1 MSATTRPLDQLCAAE
16 LLKLA
21 LAQFLRGMDRRFA
34 AALLL
39 STGLA
44 TLIWFVPDGLTT
56 DARLALIVTALCVTA
71 WALTRWTDSLV
82 AMTGAIAMVVFGVL
96 PVDRLYSALGDELI
110 WLLIGSFII
119 AAVLK
124 SSGLVERVTSSAL
137 RPFRSVGALFWAL
150 TLIISATAFLVPST
164 SARAALLLPVF
175 LSIADRL
182 PDRHLVRPLALL
194 FPSVV
199 LLSAGGSLI
208 GAGAHLIAVDAIAAK
223 TAVRIGFLQWL
234 ALALPV
240 ALMSSL
246 AACGLILGLFVPAEL
261 RRAGIDLATAPLGPL
276 GGRQKGVILVVS
288 AIVLAWIT
296 TSIHGLDIAL
306 VTIAGA
312 TLLMSKRFTDLKPK
326 ELFRAVE
333 MELVLFLVATAV
345 ITDATTATGADRW
358 IAQGLMSHLPAA
370 VSAFF
375 PLVIAIAAAVAIA
388 AHVVINSR
396 SARAAV
402 LIPVLALPLAGMGH
416 DTMTLVMVT
425 VLGTGFCQTL
435 MVSAKP
441 VAIFGGLD
449 RPTFEQADLFRLA
462 LPLLPVKLGLLVFVA
477 LFVWPQQMPV
487 SNAVSVA
494 PEPIAITAPPVA
506 LATVIA
512 PENYPGA
519 LCSREQLRAVM
530 IATIAERRLWAS
542 GWWRVWDRLRRAG
555 IPVEKIAVKAIY
567 NEDGLVRMRRHS
579 LAMRQAGTRPEKTRA
594 AFETCSAAKKI
605 SDPME

>member
-1 MSATTRPLDQLCAAE
+1 MPATTPTLDHLRTAE

-21 LAQFLRGMDRRFA
+21 LAKVLRRIDWRPA
-34 AALLL
+34 AALGL

-44 TLIWFVPDGLTT
+44 ALIWFVPTALTAN
-56 DARLALIVTALCVTA
+56 ARLALIVTALCVTA

-82 AMTGAIAMVVFGVL
+82 AMTGAIAMVAFGVL
-96 PVDRLYSALGDELI
+96 PADKLYGALGDEMI
-110 WLLIGSFII
+110 WLLIGAFII

-137 RPFRSVGALFWAL
+137 RPFRSVAALFWAL
-150 TLIISATAFLVPST
+150 TLVISATAFLVPST

-182 PDRHLVRPLALL
+182 PDRRLMRPLALL
-194 FPSVV
+194 FPSVI

-223 TAVRIGFLQWL
+223 TAIKIGFLQWL

-240 ALMSSL
+240 ALLSSL
-246 AACGLILGLFVPAEL
+246 AACGLILRLFVPAEL
-261 RRAGIDLATAPLGPL
+261 RRTGIEPATGRHGPL
-276 GGRQKGVILVVS
+276 DGRQKAVILVVS
-288 AIVLAWIT
+288 AIVLAWTT

-312 TLLMSKRFTDLKPK
+312 TVLMSKRFTDLKPK

-345 ITDATTATGADRW
+345 ITDGMTATGADRW
-358 IAQGLMSHLPAA
+358 IAQGLMSNLPQAM
-370 VSAFF
+370 SGFF
-375 PLVIAIAAAVAIA
+375 PLVVAVAAAVAVM

-435 MVSAKP
+435 MASAKP

-449 RPTFEQADLFRLA
+449 KPTFDQADLFRLA
-462 LPLLPVKLGLLVFVA
+462 LPLLPVQFGLLVVVA
-477 LFVWPQQMPV
+477 LFVWPLQMPV
-487 SNAVSVA
+487 PKVA
-494 PEPIAITAPPVA
+494 PPKPIAIAAPSIAQTAV
-506 LATVIA
+506 LA
-512 PENYPGA
+512 PERYPGA
-519 LCSREQLRAVM
+519 LCSRQQLRKAM

-555 IPVEKIAVKAIY
+555 VPVEKSAVRAICS
-567 NEDGLVRMRRHS
+567 EDNFVRLRGHS
-579 LAMRQAGTRPEKTRA
+579 LAIHEADTQPGKMRA
-594 AFETCSAAKKI
+594 AFEICSAAKKI
-605 SDPME
+605 SHSME